1 MNRTELDA
9 FVAHHQLTTQNVELA
24 LTLAEARPTPAET
37 SQFLVQLVTLA
48 GVLSLAA
55 GLVNFVPAHW
65 DGLHVAGRFA
75 LFEALL
81 FVSLA
86 LALWRPPP
94 RAVGR
99 YALLAG
105 FVTTGALLALFGQT
119 YQTGANLYELFLT
132 WAALG
137 LPFILAGQW
146 SVLWAA
152 WVLVLNVAFGLFC
165 GGRPEGGP
173 LGFLLSGSTWA
184 TAELLLIAAILNL
197 VLWGLA
203 EFVHDRAPAA
213 LASHS
218 PPTWL
223 RRFTLACAIAFATW
237 SGFVAVLGH
246 AYSDVVDGSSLLF
259 VTAILVGVTFYA
271 ARRRSDVFPLAL
283 AAASAIAL
291 VTFAIGRFSDLGS
304 IGSAFVLALW
314 LIVSSTLAGRVL
326 MHLLRAWR
334 AEPV

>member
-1 MNRTELDA
+1 VF
-9 FVAHHQLTTQNVELA
+9 FVAAN
-24 LTLAEARPTPAET
+24 
-37 SQFLVQLVTLA
+37 
-48 GVLSLAA
+48 
-55 GLVNFVPAHW
+55 W
-65 DGLHVAGRFA
+65 DGLRVTGRFA

-81 FVSLA
+81 VVSLA
-86 LALWRPPP
+86 LALWQPPP

-152 WVLVLNVAFGLFC
+152 WVLVLNVALGLFC

-173 LGFLLSGSTWA
+173 LGFLVLGSMWA
-184 TAELLLIAAILNL
+184 APELLLIATVLNL
-197 VLWGLA
+197 ALWALA
-203 EFVHDRAPAA
+203 EFLYERGPAA

-218 PPTWL
+218 PPSWL
-223 RRFTLACAIAFATW
+223 RRFILTCAIAFATW
-237 SGFVAVLGH
+237 SGFVAVFGR
-246 AYSDVVDGSSLLF
+246 AYTNTVDGSSLLL
-259 VTAILVGVTFYA
+259 VAVILAGVIFYA
-271 ARRRSDVFPLAL
+271 ARRRVDVFPLAL

-291 VTFAIGRFSDLGS
+291 LAFAIGRFSGLGET
-304 IGSAFVLALW
+304 GSAFVLAIW
-314 LIVSSTLAGRVL
+314 LILSSTLAGRVL
-326 MHLLRAWR
+326 MYLLRAWR
-334 AEPV
+334 PEAV